1 MCTPRFRSFSQW
13 GASWALDAQ
22 GQLASPGTPVVILG
36 SYHFTAPPPFRSPD
50 YLARGVTLP
59 AALP

>member
-1 MCTPRFRSFSQW
+1 MWIYQW
-13 GASWALDAQ
+13 GASWTLDAQ

-36 SYHFTAPPPFRSPD
+36 SYNFTAPPPFRSPD